1 MLLSCF
7 SNCVEGVKGK
17 LDDSMKTIRR
27 SLEFLGPHIDA
38 TSEDPLAEE
47 AQHLST
53 G

>member
-7 SNCVEGVKGK
+7 SNCVEDVKEK
-17 LDDSMKTIRR
+17 LDDSMKTIGR
-27 SLEFLGPHIDA
+27 SLEFQGPHIDA
-38 TSEDPLAEE
+38 ASEDPSAEE